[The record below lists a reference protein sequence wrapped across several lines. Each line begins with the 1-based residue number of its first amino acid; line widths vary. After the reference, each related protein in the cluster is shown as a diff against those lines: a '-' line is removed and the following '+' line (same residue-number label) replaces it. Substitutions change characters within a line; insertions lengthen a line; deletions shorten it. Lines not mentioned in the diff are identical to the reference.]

1 MAYSLIKWEVNDFPK
16 SKGNKMPSYEAIA
29 VDTVHM
35 VDFKWTDP
43 DTGKKWLHFREDGTF
58 ESFKSMPKMLSCDGI
73 LFQKS
78 GYNSDSG
85 LIAYRQAD
93 VEGMA
98 KVVEK

>member
-1 MAYSLIKWEVNDFPK
+1 MAYTLIKWGVKDFPK
-16 SKGNKMPSYEAIA
+16 SKGKKMPSYEAIA
-29 VDTVHM
+29 VDTVYM

-43 DTGKKWLHFREDGTF
+43 DDGKKWLYFREDGSYETF
-58 ESFKSMPKMLSCDGI
+58 KAMPKMLSLDGI

-78 GYNSDSG
+78 GSNSDSG

-93 VEGMA
+93 VENMA